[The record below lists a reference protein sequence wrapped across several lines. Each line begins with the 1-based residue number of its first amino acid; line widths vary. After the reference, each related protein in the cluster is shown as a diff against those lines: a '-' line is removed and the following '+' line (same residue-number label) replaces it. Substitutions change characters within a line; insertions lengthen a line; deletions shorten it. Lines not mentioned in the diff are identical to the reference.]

1 LFLVF
6 EGIDG
11 AGKSS
16 QVARLVEA
24 LEARGRV
31 VERLV
36 EPTDGPHGSELRHRA
51 RHGPPLSAQEE
62 LDLFLVDR
70 RQNVAEGILPAL
82 AAGRDVVQDRSYF
95 STAAYQATRPELG
108 LSPAEIVAL
117 HQEWVPMPDLVLF
130 LDLPVDVGLARVQRR
145 GVGDAFE
152 EEGRQR
158 RVRENFLALAAATP
172 CFRRVDAEQDPA
184 SVAAAV
190 WSHVQPLIEPGVPVT
205 PGEAG
210 S

>member
-1 LFLVF
+1 MF

-16 QVARLVEA
+16 QVARLIEA
-24 LEARGRV
+24 LQARGRS

-36 EPTDGPHGSELRHRA
+36 EPTDGPHGSELRRRA

-62 LDLFLVDR
+62 LELFLADR
-70 RQNVAEGILPAL
+70 RENVAEGILPAL

-108 LSPAEIVAL
+108 LSPDQIVAL
-117 HQEWVPMPDLVLF
+117 HSEWAPLPDLVLF
-130 LDLPVDVGLARVQRR
+130 LDLPVDVGLARVARR
-145 GVGDAFE
+145 GAGDAFE
-152 EEGRQR
+152 VEGRQR
-158 RVRENFLALAAATP
+158 RVRENFLALAAVTP
-172 CFRRVDAEQDPA
+172 CFRRVDAAQDPA
-184 SVAAAV
+184 AVAAAV
-190 WSHVQPLIEPGVPVT
+190 WAHVLPLLPPL
-205 PGEAG
+205 EAP